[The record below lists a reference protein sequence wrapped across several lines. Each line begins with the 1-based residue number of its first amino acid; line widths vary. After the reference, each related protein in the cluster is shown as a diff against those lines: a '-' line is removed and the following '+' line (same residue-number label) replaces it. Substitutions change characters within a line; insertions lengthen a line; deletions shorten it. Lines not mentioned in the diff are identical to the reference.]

1 MEYAPSSRGPC
12 RTRMTLI
19 PVYRGLTVALGPA
32 LRLYLGHR
40 LRQGKEDAH
49 RFPEREGRPSRVRP
63 PGPRLWI
70 HAASIGEAVSTLALI
85 DRLPGGPSASRGSA
99 PRARSRW
106 AISNRRRRLCRW
118 TKSPSALLTP

>member
-1 MEYAPSSRGPC
+1 
-12 RTRMTLI
+12 MTLI

-63 PGPRLWI
+63 PGPLLWI

-85 DRLPGGPSASRGSA
+85 DRLAGERPALNMLVTTGTVTGREFGSRRTSDGPSLKRTDVPAEELIVA
-99 PRARSRW
+99 PADLD
-106 AISNRRRRLCRW
+106 I
-118 TKSPSALLTP
+118 